1 MSGPA
6 AADLI
11 MRIYPRADGGQC
23 LEAQQ
28 EPECTCNPFWGAAQT
43 VRQQTPWAP
52 AAPRQPA
59 QGREGELGQ
68 RPSSQLREPRGLDLL
83 ELLQFPGLDPA
94 QLRGNLLRLGFHN
107 LDLQKG

>member
-1 MSGPA
+1 MHLQPFLGSSADRASADSLGPSC
-6 AADLI
+6 
-11 MRIYPRADGGQC
+11 P
-23 LEAQQ
+23 
-28 EPECTCNPFWGAAQT
+28 P
-43 VRQQTPWAP
+43 P
-52 AAPRQPA
+52 ACP
-59 QGREGELGQ
+59 GKGGELGQ